1 MRSIKM
7 PAVRGCQE
15 ETGRACRGRG
25 TGGRGRAAEGAS
37 CQEVL
42 PLLFPVLTY
51 SPLLGFAKE
60 LG

>member
-25 TGGRGRAAEGAS
+25 TGGRGRAAEGTQLPGSPAS
-37 CQEVL
+37 ALSCVD
-42 PLLFPVLTY
+42 LLTAA
-51 SPLLGFAKE
+51 GFC
-60 LG
+60 